1 MQETRSYRHFVGLP
15 PGQPLTV
22 CLLRV
27 QPAIRSALAAL
38 AREIERLAGLD
49 SLVLDADAA
58 PAGAVRDTAG
68 GIDLAIVLPAGALG
82 EAERARLA
90 ADLAAARG
98 EAERVRARLADA
110 AFVERA
116 PEDVVAGARQRLHE
130 LERKSA
136 LLAET
141 LELGG

>member
-1 MQETRSYRHFVGLP
+1 MCLANLHSLSLDQSDVP
-15 PGQPLTV
+15 PGT
-22 CLLRV
+22 
-27 QPAIRSALAAL
+27 
-38 AREIERLAGLD
+38 
-49 SLVLDADAA
+49 
-58 PAGAVRDTAG
+58 VRDVAAG
-68 GIDLAIVLPAGALG
+68 VDLAIILPAGALG

-90 ADLAAARG
+90 ADLAAARA

-116 PEDVVAGARQRLHE
+116 PEDVVAGARQQLHE